1 MKNVFS
7 LIFLVFTSNYLV
19 AQDENSNLQIQGNFE
34 TNLQSYFI
42 DSSIGAIEPTDERVL
57 NNAYLN
63 LRITKG
69 NFTSGLRYE
78 SYLNALKD
86 YDPQYKGNGIPFKF
100 ATFSA
105 DRLEVT
111 VGNYYEQ
118 FGSGLVLRTYEDKGL
133 GVDNALDGLRL
144 KYSPFNGLYLTSLIG
159 KSRAYFDYSDGII
172 RGADVEI
179 ILNLSLIHI
188 SEPTR
193 P

>member
-1 MKNVFS
+1 MKNIFS
-7 LIFLVFTSNYLV
+7 LIFLIFISNFLI
-19 AQDENSNLQIQGNFE
+19 AQDENSSLQIRGNFE

-63 LRITKG
+63 IRITKG

-86 YDPQYKGNGIPFKF
+86 YDSQYKGNGIPFKF
-100 ATFSA
+100 ATFAS
-105 DRLEVT
+105 DGLEIT

-144 KYSPFNGLYLTSLIG
+144 KYSPFNGIYLTSLMLR
-159 KSRAYFDYSDGII
+159 KM
-172 RGADVEI
+172 
-179 ILNLSLIHI
+179 LC
-188 SEPTR
+188 
-193 P
+193 